1 MTSLRDIDDQIG
13 VVHPTDPADLAA
25 AAACV
30 TRRISDEGERAEIM
44 AMLGVF

>member
-1 MTSLRDIDDQIG
+1 MSSLRDIDDQIG
-13 VVHPTDPADLAA
+13 VIHPTDPDDLAK

-30 TRRISDEGERAEIM
+30 GRHLSGDDATEVM

>member
-1 MTSLRDIDDQIG
+1 MSSLRDIDDQIG
-13 VVHPTDPADLAA
+13 VIHATDPDDLAK

-30 TRRISDEGERAEIM
+30 ARYVTGDDAAEVM